1 MRQRGFS
8 LVEVLAGLVILGV
21 VITTSLAVIYD
32 RERRVAEAQATVLAY
47 QAMANEAEVL
57 RRVDFGSLDSRDG
70 QPFTTDLALLEP
82 LRDVMTVVDVLAPK
96 PQIKEVLLTVRWRG
110 KSAQMSILRSNTGGG
125 NLW

>member
-32 RERRVAEAQATVLAY
+32 RERRVADAQATVLAY

-57 RRVDFGSLDSRDG
+57 RRVDFASLDSLDG
-70 QPFTTDLALLEP
+70 QPFSTDLALLKP
-82 LRDVMTVVDVLAPK
+82 LRKFTTAVDVLAPK
-96 PQIKEVLLTVRWRG
+96 PQIKEVVLTVRWSG
-110 KSAQMSILRSNTGGG
+110 KTAQMSVLRSNTGGG